1 MFLLAS
7 LCHVGAH
14 PGEHQ
19 HGVSIQISISL
30 GKTFLRISRIRNIP
44 LTWILARVFVYV
56 PPFISQILDFIYW
69 TVLIFIL
76 IYFEWRD
83 TENQRYIARSAIC
96 HVLNWWKLGTIYDNN
111 ASWDR
116 LEGKHKGQQTY
127 HDALQCFVQYC
138 NNCFQIATNFR
149 SYRIHKGPDA
159 PGMSSS
165 VRMILTVCLTAVR
178 HVLGQTAPHWTA
190 HRIGFENNGIT
201 TQTTTLTLN
210 TKGNIVLDDHFN

>member
-1 MFLLAS
+1 MFLLVS
-7 LCHVGAH
+7 VRHVGAH

-83 TENQRYIARSAIC
+83 TENQQYYGIC
-96 HVLNWWKLGTIYDNN
+96 ENLHYESVYFKELLNDQEYYEFADTAAQGLTQHHKASHSFTRHHTASQSITLRHKTKATIQPGNH
-111 ASWDR
+111 
-116 LEGKHKGQQTY
+116 L
-127 HDALQCFVQYC
+127 LFV
-138 NNCFQIATNFR
+138 N
-149 SYRIHKGPDA
+149 
-159 PGMSSS
+159 
-165 VRMILTVCLTAVR
+165 
-178 HVLGQTAPHWTA
+178 
-190 HRIGFENNGIT
+190 
-201 TQTTTLTLN
+201 
-210 TKGNIVLDDHFN
+210 